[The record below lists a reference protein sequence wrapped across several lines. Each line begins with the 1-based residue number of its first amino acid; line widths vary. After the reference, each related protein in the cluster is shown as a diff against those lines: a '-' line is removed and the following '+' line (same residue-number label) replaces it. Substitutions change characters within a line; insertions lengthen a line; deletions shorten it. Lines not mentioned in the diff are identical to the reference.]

1 MKHTPGP
8 WIAMLKPF
16 GGFMIT
22 PLKGGGRREIESV
35 LFRHDKT
42 DIVSEVDANA
52 RLIAAAPEMFE
63 CVASFV
69 RKFGVAVECDEEISG
84 ADAVDWIG
92 ENMRE
97 FKNALSK
104 ARGLR

>member
-1 MKHTPGP
+1 
-8 WIAMLKPF
+8 MLKPF

-22 PLKGGGRREIESV
+22 PLKGGGRREIG
-35 LFRHDKT
+35 
-42 DIVSEVDANA
+42 IVSEVDANA

>member
-1 MKHTPGP
+1 
-8 WIAMLKPF
+8 
-16 GGFMIT
+16 MIT